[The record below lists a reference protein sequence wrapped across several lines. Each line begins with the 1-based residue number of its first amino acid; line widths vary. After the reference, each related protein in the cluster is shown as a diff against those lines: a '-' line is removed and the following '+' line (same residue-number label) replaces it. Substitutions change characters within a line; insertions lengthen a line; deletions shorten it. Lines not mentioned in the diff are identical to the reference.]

1 MSLQL
6 AGVLFAAL
14 AAIPFAFLESAPKR
28 AVSGGDV
35 AIEMKSVDFRIA
47 DDIVLEIRALRGILK
62 PSRAGEP
69 VTFDDVNS
77 FDVIT
82 GTAEIAISPESLGA
96 LMNSYVLAG
105 EGSPI
110 RNVSV
115 ELDGGRI
122 KEKGILQKG
131 VPLGF
136 EIDGSLSASVD
147 GNIVVHAD
155 KIKAGH
161 IPVKG
166 LLHLFGD
173 SLASL
178 VKNSAGRGMKVE
190 GDNII
195 LLPELMT
202 PPPHLHGR
210 VTRVAVE
217 NGKIVQHMD
226 SGLRLQ
232 ALRPPLAQSAYI
244 YHRGGTLRFGKLT
257 MRDADLEI
265 VGDGPGPFD
274 FFQKQYSRQLVAG
287 YSKTTASN
295 GLIAHMADYSHF
307 RKPGN

>member
-14 AAIPFAFLESAPKR
+14 AAIPLAFLESAPKH
-28 AVSGGDV
+28 AISGGDV
-35 AIEMKSVDFRIA
+35 AIEMKNIDFRIA

-62 PSRAGEP
+62 PARDGEP
-69 VTFDDVNS
+69 VTFDDVSS

-122 KEKGILQKG
+122 KEKGTLHKG

-136 EIDGSLSASVD
+136 EIEGSLSASAD
-147 GNIVVHAD
+147 GNIVMHAD
-155 KIKAGH
+155 KIKSEH
-161 IPVKG
+161 IPIKG

-195 LLPELMT
+195 LLPDLMT

-217 NGKIVQHMD
+217 NGKIVQYMD
-226 SGLRLQ
+226 SGLHLRALQ
-232 ALRPPLAQSAYI
+232 PPLAGSAYI

-265 VGDGPGPFD
+265 VGDRPGPFD

-287 YSKTTASN
+287 YSKTTARN
-295 GLIAHMADYSHF
+295 GLIAHMVDYSHF
-307 RKPGN
+307 RTRGN